1 MKTID
6 PFDCTF
12 DETAVYGNWTSDAS
26 TTVAVEAVIEE
37 EAIVAQGRKEGR
49 EAGLMEGFRDGR
61 LLGQTKGVDYGMEI
75 GFATGLLEAVRSVIA
90 SNSLSAKHLSSS
102 SSSSGSLDRI
112 VKSADDLEK
121 AIRDFPACEETIRK
135 RLFRTN
141 DRNTIDDEDN
151 DDDNEED
158 EDEQVQNNTGPST
171 EDVRSKL
178 QRIRARCKV
187 LVAKL
192 GIPRHSLKTILTEA
206 SQNKASAASS
216 PSLSKNGAIHLA
228 NGGGHQDW

>member
-1 MKTID
+1 MKTTD

-12 DETAVYGNWTSDAS
+12 DETALDGNWASDVS
-26 TTVAVEAVIEE
+26 TAVAVEAVIEE

-49 EAGLMEGFRDGR
+49 EAGLLEGFNDGR
-61 LLGQTKGVDYGMEI
+61 SLGQTKGVDYGMEI
-75 GFATGLLEAVRSVIA
+75 GFATGLLEAVRSAIA
-90 SNSLSAKHLSSS
+90 SNSLSVRPSSSSSS

-141 DRNTIDDEDN
+141 DRSTIDNNDN
-151 DDDNEED
+151 DESK
-158 EDEQVQNNTGPST
+158 DEQVQNKTGPNI

-192 GIPRHSLKTILTEA
+192 GIPHHSLKTILAEA
-206 SQNKASAASS
+206 SQNKASSASS
-216 PSLSKNGAIHLA
+216 PSLSKNGAIQSDS
-228 NGGGHQDW
+228 GGGNQDW

>member
-1 MKTID
+1 MKTTD

-12 DETAVYGNWTSDAS
+12 DETACVADGNWTSDAS
-26 TTVAVEAVIEE
+26 TAAAVEVAIEE
-37 EAIVAQGRKEGR
+37 EAVVAQGRKEGR
-49 EAGLMEGFRDGR
+49 EAGLLEGFKDGR
-61 LLGQTKGVDYGMEI
+61 FLGQTKGVDYGMEI
-75 GFATGLLEAVRSVIA
+75 GFATGLLEAVRSAIA
-90 SNSLSAKHLSSS
+90 SNSLSVP

-135 RLFRTN
+135 RIFRSK
-141 DRNTIDDEDN
+141 DRTTIDDNDK
-151 DDDNEED
+151 DDDG
-158 EDEQVQNNTGPST
+158 EQAQKNDGLNK

-192 GIPRHSLKTILTEA
+192 GIPHHSLKTVLAEA
-206 SQNKASAASS
+206 SQNKAAASS
-216 PSLSKNGAIHLA
+216 PSLSKNGATHSES
-228 NGGGHQDW
+228 GGGNQDW